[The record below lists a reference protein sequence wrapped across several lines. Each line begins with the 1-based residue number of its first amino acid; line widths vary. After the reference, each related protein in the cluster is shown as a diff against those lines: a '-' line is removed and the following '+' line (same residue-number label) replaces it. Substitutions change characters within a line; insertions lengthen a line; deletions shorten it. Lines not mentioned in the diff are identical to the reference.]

1 MNDEELETMNI
12 SLLCGHVSQL
22 TQSIS
27 QFALKPGD
35 EEIKKKG
42 WWRFWRRLRERA
54 HHRLRVTVFSI
65 YPLQQ

>member
-1 MNDEELETMNI
+1 MLAMNLKDDEICFLR
-12 SLLCGHVSQL
+12 GHVAQL

-42 WWRFWRRLRERA
+42 WWQFWK
-54 HHRLRVTVFSI
+54 
-65 YPLQQ
+65 